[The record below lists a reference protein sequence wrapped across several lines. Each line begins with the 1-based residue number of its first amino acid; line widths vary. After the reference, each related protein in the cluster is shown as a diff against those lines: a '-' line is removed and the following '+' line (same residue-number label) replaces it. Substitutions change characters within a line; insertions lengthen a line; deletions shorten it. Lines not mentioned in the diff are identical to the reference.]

1 MLRVAGNT
9 CKCKVFSREILQVLH
24 VLAVFGLGLLRD
36 TAIVVLAVFQES
48 ILRILPYSQY
58 SGFNAVDYFFCARSI
73 LGFDTLE

>member
-1 MLRVAGNT
+1 M
-9 CKCKVFSREILQVLH
+9 
-24 VLAVFGLGLLRD
+24 LAVFGLGLLRD

-58 SGFNAVDYFFCARSI
+58 SGFNAVDYFFCTRSI